1 LQLLV
6 LQICL
11 TLCHLNTALKKIA
24 AILLIAILFFN
35 WYGYRIVTA
44 ILTNDADK
52 QLEVQLDNKEYDESQ
67 LIEVR
72 VALNIPY
79 QNDQAEFERHYGE
92 MEVDGKYY
100 TYVKRKIE
108 NGFLILKCI
117 PNNSKEMIKAAGNDF
132 FKMTNG
138 LDNNQPDKKQSN
150 SNFAKNFWSEYD
162 DRDADYTIDI
172 FSTILT
178 TNFLNNK
185 SSLSDIYRS
194 APGQPPENIVSS
206 FLG

>member
-1 LQLLV
+1 LQLFV

-11 TLCHLNTALKKIA
+11 TLCHLDTALKKFA
-24 AILLIAILFFN
+24 AILLIIILFFN
-35 WYGYRIVTA
+35 WYGYRIVTT

-117 PNNSKEMIKAAGNDF
+117 PNSSKEKIKAAGNDF
-132 FKMTNG
+132 FKMANG
-138 LDNNQPDKKQSN
+138 LDDNQPDKKQNS

-162 DRDADYTIDI
+162 GRETDYTIDI
-172 FSTILT
+172 FSAILNK
-178 TNFLNNK
+178 NFLNNTFY
-185 SSLSDIYRS
+185 LSDIYS
-194 APGQPPENIVSS
+194 PVPGHPPQNTASS
-206 FLG
+206 ILG